1 MIGLGLAAL
10 PQRLVAEVVGLAIEV
25 ALVAGTTYHFTAK
38 HFELKEQAAIAA
50 QAQANLAQSEQNRA
64 LETQLA
70 KAKQDA
76 LDARAS
82 AQNQVASV
90 AAAFRADNDQL
101 RNALAVSLR
110 GGSGDSLAACE
121 SRAAKAGDLLADGL
135 RIQEQLAGAAESLAA
150 DARAVRDYAAKQQA
164 LTEAK

>member
-1 MIGLGLAAL
+1 MIGLALEAIPQRWLAA
-10 PQRLVAEVVGLAIEV
+10 AVGLVVET
-25 ALVAGTTYHFTAK
+25 ALVAGFTAYHVHK
-38 HFELKEQAAIAA
+38 YDKGQAEAKAAA
-50 QAQANLAQSEQNRA
+50 QLQANLAQSEQNRA

-90 AAAFRADNDQL
+90 AAAFRADNDGL
-101 RNALAVSLR
+101 RNALAASLR
-110 GGSGDSLAACE
+110 GTSGDSLAACE

-135 RIQEQLAGAAESLAA
+135 RVQAELAGAAESLAA
-150 DARAVRDYAAKQQA
+150 DARAVRDYASKQQA